1 MEKWENNRAWFLV
14 LPVFVIVAFSAI
26 IPLMTV
32 VNYSVQDIFGPGQRV
47 FVGAEWFKEVLADY
61 RLHDALW
68 RQFLFSGLVLL
79 IEIPLGI
86 LIALAMPKRGWGVSA
101 CLVTLA
107 LPLLIPWNVIGTI
120 WIVFTR
126 PDIGLF
132 GSAVNGLGIAFDH
145 TARPLDAWV
154 TLMLMEVWHW
164 TPLVALLAYA
174 GLRAIPEAYY
184 QAAKI
189 DGASAWAT
197 FRYIQLPKMRGV
209 LTIAILLRFMDSFLI
224 YAEPFVLT
232 GGGPGNST
240 TFLSIYLVKVAVG
253 QFDLGPAAAF
263 SLIYFLIILLF
274 SWLFYQALQ
283 KVGTGEKR

>member
-1 MEKWENNRAWFLV
+1 MEKWEDNKAWFLV
-14 LPVFVIVAFSAI
+14 LPVFVVVAFSAI

-47 FVGAEWFKEVLADY
+47 FVGTEWFREVLADK

-79 IEIPLGI
+79 IEIPLGVM
-86 LIALAMPKRGWGVSA
+86 IALMMPKKGWGVSA
-101 CLVTLA
+101 SLVTIA

-120 WIVFTR
+120 WIIFTR
-126 PDIGLF
+126 PDIGL
-132 GSAVNGLGIAFDH
+132 LGAAINSLGVAFDH
-145 TARPLDAWV
+145 TASPTDAWI

-174 GLRAIPEAYY
+174 GLRAIPEAYF

-197 FRYIQLPKMRGV
+197 FKYIQLPKMRGV
-209 LTIAILLRFMDSFLI
+209 LTIAVLLRFMDSFLI

-232 GGGPGNST
+232 GGGPGNTT

-263 SLIYFLIILLF
+263 SLIYFLIVLLF

-283 KVGTGEKR
+283 NVGKGEAA

>member
-132 GSAVNGLGIAFDH
+132 GAAVNGLGIAFDH

-240 TFLSIYLVKVAVG
+240 TFLSIYLVKIAVG

>member
-1 MEKWENNRAWFLV
+1 MNKWEDNKAWFLV
-14 LPVFVIVAFSAI
+14 LPVFIIVAFSAI

-47 FVGAEWFKEVLADY
+47 FVGAEWFKETLTDS

-79 IEIPLGI
+79 IEMPLGI
-86 LIALAMPKRGWGVSA
+86 GIALLMPRKGWGVSA
-101 CLVTLA
+101 SLVTLA

-120 WIVFTR
+120 WIIFTR

-132 GSAVNGLGIAFDH
+132 GAAINNLGIAFDH
-145 TARPLDAWV
+145 TASPLHAWI
-154 TLMLMEVWHW
+154 TLMFMEVWHW

-184 QAAKI
+184 QAARI
-189 DGASAWAT
+189 DGASAWAI

-209 LTIAILLRFMDSFLI
+209 LTIALLLRFMDSFLI

-240 TFLSIYLVKVAVG
+240 TFLSIYLVKIAVG

-263 SLIYFLIILLF
+263 SLIYFLIVLLF
-274 SWLFYQALQ
+274 SYLFFQALQ
-283 KVGTGEKR
+283 NVGKGEDR

>member
-1 MEKWENNRAWFLV
+1 MDKTKNNKAWFLV
-14 LPVFVIVAFSAI
+14 VPVFLIVAFSAI
-26 IPLMTV
+26 IPLMTI
-32 VNYSVQDIFGPGQRV
+32 VNYSVQDIFGPGERY
-47 FVGAEWFKEVLADY
+47 FVGTEWFKDVLADR

-79 IEIPLGI
+79 IEIPLGV
-86 LIALAMPKRGWGVSA
+86 LIALAMPKKQGLAASVT
-101 CLVTLA
+101 LVLLA

-132 GSAVNGLGIAFDH
+132 GAAINGAGIPFDH
-145 TARPLDAWV
+145 TSSPLDAWITV
-154 TLMLMEVWHW
+154 MLMEVWHW

-174 GLRAIPEAYY
+174 GLRAIPDAYY
-184 QAAKI
+184 QAARI
-189 DGASAWAT
+189 DGASVWAI

-209 LTIAILLRFMDSFLI
+209 LTIAVLLRFMDSFLI

-240 TFLSIYLVKVAVG
+240 TFLSIHLVKIAVG

-263 SLIYFLIILLF
+263 SIIYFLIVLLF

-283 KVGTGEKR
+283 NVGTGDK

>member
-1 MEKWENNRAWFLV
+1 MEKWEDNRAWLLV

-132 GSAVNGLGIAFDH
+132 GAAVNGLGIAFDH

-240 TFLSIYLVKVAVG
+240 TFLSIYLVKIAVG

>member
-101 CLVTLA
+101 SLVTLA

>member
-1 MEKWENNRAWFLV
+1 MDKWEDNRAWFLV

-47 FVGAEWFKEVLADY
+47 FVGIEWFEEVLSDS
-61 RLHDALW
+61 RLHDALL

-79 IEIPLGI
+79 IELPLGVMV
-86 LIALAMPKRGWGVSA
+86 ALTMPKKGWGVSA
-101 CLVTLA
+101 SLVTLA

-120 WIVFTR
+120 WIIFTR

-132 GSAVNGLGIAFDH
+132 GAAVNNLGIGFDH
-145 TARPLDAWV
+145 TASGLDAWI

-164 TPLVALLAYA
+164 TPLVALLAYS
-174 GLRAIPEAYY
+174 GLRAIPDAYF

-189 DGASAWAT
+189 DGASRWAI
-197 FRYIQLPKMRGV
+197 FQYIQLPKMRGV
-209 LTIAILLRFMDSFLI
+209 LTIAVLLRFMDSFLI

-240 TFLSIYLVKVAVG
+240 TFLSIYLVKIAVG

-274 SWLFYQALQ
+274 SWLFYQTLQ
-283 KVGTGEKR
+283 NVGKGEA

>member
-1 MEKWENNRAWFLV
+1 MDKWKDNKAWFFV
-14 LPVFVIVAFSAI
+14 LPVFMIVAFSAI

-32 VNYSVQDIFGPGQRV
+32 VNYSIQDIFGPGQRV
-47 FVGAEWFKEVLADY
+47 FVGTEWFKEVLSDT

-79 IEIPLGI
+79 IEMPLGV
-86 LIALAMPKRGWGVSA
+86 LIALMMPKKGWAASVS
-101 CLVTLA
+101 LVLIA

-120 WIVFTR
+120 WIIFTR

-132 GSAVNGLGIAFDH
+132 GAAVNSLGIGFDH
-145 TARPLDAWV
+145 TASSLDAWI
-154 TLMLMEVWHW
+154 TLMFMEVWHW

-174 GLRAIPEAYY
+174 GLRAIPEAYF

-189 DGASAWAT
+189 DGASTWAT
-197 FRYIQLPKMRGV
+197 FWYIQLPKMRGV
-209 LTIAILLRFMDSFLI
+209 LTIALLLRFMDSFLI

-263 SLIYFLIILLF
+263 SLVYYLIILLVCWF
-274 SWLFYQALQ
+274 FYQVLQ
-283 KVGTGEKR
+283 NVGKGETS

>member
-1 MEKWENNRAWFLV
+1 MDKWDDNRAWFLV
-14 LPVFVIVAFSAI
+14 LPVFIIVAFSAI

-47 FVGAEWFKEVLADY
+47 FVGTEWFREVLSDH
-61 RLHDALW
+61 RLHDALL

-79 IEIPLGI
+79 IELPLGVI
-86 LIALAMPKRGWGVSA
+86 IALMMPKKGWGASA
-101 CLVTLA
+101 SLVTLA

-132 GSAVNGLGIAFDH
+132 GATINALGIAFDH
-145 TARPLDAWV
+145 TASPTDAWI
-154 TLMLMEVWHW
+154 TLMFMEVWHW

-174 GLRAIPEAYY
+174 GLRAIPKAYF

-189 DGASAWAT
+189 DGASAWAI

-209 LTIAILLRFMDSFLI
+209 LTIAVLLRFMDSFLI

-240 TFLSIYLVKVAVG
+240 TFLSIYLVKIAVG

-274 SWLFYQALQ
+274 SWMFYQTLQ
-283 KVGTGEKR
+283 NVGKGEA